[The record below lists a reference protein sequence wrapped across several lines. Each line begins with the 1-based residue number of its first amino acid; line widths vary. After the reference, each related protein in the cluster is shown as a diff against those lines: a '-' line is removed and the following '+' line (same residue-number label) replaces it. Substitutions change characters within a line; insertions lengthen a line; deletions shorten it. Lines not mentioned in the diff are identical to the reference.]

1 MDAVLSGIAMA
12 LHAHMRAAPPDHLGS
27 HERLERFSEVRHPLE
42 PAGGRPCVEQ
52 LPPAGTVRA
61 FLALLHRALDIDSS
75 VLITALIYVERVVQN
90 GWLLL
95 PHTWRRMLLAALLAA
110 AKVLFDELVYNCDL
124 TSSFPDWDLADIN
137 EHEHAFCEAMQY
149 CFHVRSSTYANY
161 YFSLNSLPNSERR
174 RSQDGGGISAGAQA
188 ARDALAQSVGSRIEL
203 RSIEHGAQRQL
214 PAPKAE
220 QGVAVPR
227 SGAHARACGQAP
239 EGSLLASSTAADG
252 FLRSPVAPMRRLES
266 FP

>member
-161 YFSLNSLPNSERR
+161 YFSLNSLPNSERQR
-174 RSQDGGGISAGAQA
+174 GGGGSSAGAQA
-188 ARDALAQSVGSRIEL
+188 ARDALAQSVGTRIEL
-203 RSIEHGAQRQL
+203 KSIAHGAQRQA
-214 PAPKAE
+214 PVPKA
-220 QGVAVPR
+220 GGADVPR
-227 SGAHARACGQAP
+227 RAAHSRPCGQSP
-239 EGSLLASSTAADG
+239 EGGLLA
-252 FLRSPVAPMRRLES
+252 LPESPLAVARLES